1 VQWIID
7 DAPLFG
13 DVYGAGNAIA
23 ESGRVMEMWS
33 REVIAMHRGNA
44 CFALTC
50 HPFISGRGVA
60 RGADR
65 GSGTLHAASE
75 RRLVHDLRG
84 GAAVARQ
91 AAGMSGFD
99 FSNAMV
105 VVTGAGA
112 GIGQG
117 IAQAFHAAGG
127 RVALGDL
134 RKDAVERAAAG
145 LEGERIFAGAVD
157 VRDEKSVQAFFA
169 AAERALGPVTIA
181 VANAGIYPNCPVLDM
196 TVEEW
201 DRVMETNMRGVFLT
215 CQAAARS
222 MKAGA
227 RAGKIITISSGAY
240 ASGRVG
246 ASHYCASKAGVV
258 MFTRV
263 LAMEL
268 AEQRINVNCIAP
280 GYIKV
285 DSGTSP
291 LASDFE
297 TALLK
302 NIPWGRL
309 GTPADVA
316 PAALFLAS
324 PAADYVTG
332 EVLSVNGGAMAGRMY
347 LPLSTPKAR

>member
-1 VQWIID
+1 
-7 DAPLFG
+7 
-13 DVYGAGNAIA
+13 
-23 ESGRVMEMWS
+23 
-33 REVIAMHRGNA
+33 
-44 CFALTC
+44 
-50 HPFISGRGVA
+50 
-60 RGADR
+60 
-65 GSGTLHAASE
+65 
-75 RRLVHDLRG
+75 
-84 GAAVARQ
+84 
-91 AAGMSGFD
+91 MSGFD
-99 FSNAMV
+99 FSDAMV

-145 LEGERIFAGAVD
+145 LGGERIFAGVVD
-157 VRDEKSVQAFFA
+157 VRAEKSVRAFFA
-169 AAERALGPVTIA
+169 AAERALGPVTIV

-201 DRVMETNMRGVFLT
+201 DRVMATNVRGVFLT
-215 CQAAARS
+215 CQTAARS
-222 MKAGA
+222 MTAGG
-227 RAGKIITISSGAY
+227 RPGKIITISSGAY
-240 ASGRVG
+240 ASGRLG

-268 AEQRINVNCIAP
+268 AERRIHVNCIAP
-280 GYIKV
+280 GYIKL
-285 DSGTSP
+285 DSAP

-297 TALLK
+297 DAMLT
-302 NIPWGRL
+302 NIPWRRF

-316 PAALFLAS
+316 QAALFLAS

-332 EVLSVNGGAMAGRMY
+332 EVLAVNGGAFAGRAY
-347 LPLSTPKAR
+347 LPLGTPKAR

>member
-1 VQWIID
+1 MAQ
-7 DAPLFG
+7 
-13 DVYGAGNAIA
+13 
-23 ESGRVMEMWS
+23 
-33 REVIAMHRGNA
+33 
-44 CFALTC
+44 
-50 HPFISGRGVA
+50 
-60 RGADR
+60 
-65 GSGTLHAASE
+65 
-75 RRLVHDLRG
+75 
-84 GAAVARQ
+84 Q

-105 VVTGAGA
+105 VITGAGA

-145 LEGERIFAGAVD
+145 LGGERTFAGAVD
-157 VRDEKSVQAFFA
+157 VRDEKSVQTFFA

-268 AEQRINVNCIAP
+268 AEQRI
-280 GYIKV
+280 KV
-285 DSGTSP
+285 DR
-291 LASDFE
+291 
-297 TALLK
+297 
-302 NIPWGRL
+302 GR
-309 GTPADVA
+309 
-316 PAALFLAS
+316 
-324 PAADYVTG
+324 
-332 EVLSVNGGAMAGRMY
+332 R
-347 LPLSTPKAR
+347 R